1 MSRRGQ
7 ATRVAG
13 YHAARVLQYLLRRL
27 VSLVFVLVGMSVIT
41 FAISRFVPADPAAA
55 AAGLSSGAGIEQIEQ
70 IRREMG
76 LNDPLP
82 VQYVRYMTGVLHGDL
97 GRSIL
102 NRRPVMEDMQAF
114 LPASL
119 ELALFSL
126 LLYVPLGV
134 LLGVF
139 AARGAGGISDAL
151 TRLLAILGVS
161 VPVFWS
167 ALLLQLEFYRNL
179 RWFPSGGRLGIDFSP
194 PPTVT
199 NFYLIDSLLAGNGP
213 LFLDALHHIALP
225 AATLALANIALVT
238 RMTRSSILEV
248 LHADYIRT
256 ARAKGLGDWIV
267 LRRHALRNA
276 MVPVITVIGLQFA
289 GLIAYVFLVEVVFS
303 WPGIGT
309 YAVRAI
315 VGLDFEPI
323 MGITLIFSA
332 MYVLV
337 NFLVD
342 MSYVVL
348 DPRIRY

>member
-1 MSRRGQ
+1 MPE
-7 ATRVAG
+7 
-13 YHAARVLQYLLRRL
+13 YLLRRL
-27 VSLVFVLVGMSVIT
+27 VSLVFVLLGMSVMT
-41 FAISRFVPADPAAA
+41 FAISRVVPADPAAA
-55 AAGLSSGAGIEQIEQ
+55 AAGLSSGAGPEQIEQ

-82 VQYVRYMTGVLHGDL
+82 VQYVRYMAGVLRGDL

-102 NRRPVMEDMQAF
+102 NRRPVMEDMKAF

-119 ELALFSL
+119 ELALVSVAM
-126 LLYVPLGV
+126 YVPIGVILGV
-134 LLGVF
+134 I
-139 AARGAGGISDAL
+139 AARSAGGISDAM
-151 TRLLAILGVS
+151 TRLFAILGVS
-161 VPVFWS
+161 VPVFWA
-167 ALLLQLEFYRNL
+167 ALLLQLAFYRNL
-179 RWFPSGGRLGIDFSP
+179 RWFPSGGRLGIELAP
-194 PPTVT
+194 PPTIT
-199 NFYLIDSLLAGNGP
+199 NFYLVDSLLAGNGAV
-213 LFLDALHHIALP
+213 FLSALHHIALP

-238 RMTRSSILEV
+238 RMTRSSVLEV

-256 ARAKGLGDWIV
+256 ARAKGLGEWVV

-276 MVPVITVIGLQFA
+276 LVPVVTVIGLQFA
-289 GLIAYVFLVEVVFS
+289 ALIAYVFLVEVVFS

-323 MGITLIFSA
+323 MGITLIFSGI
-332 MYVLV
+332 YVLV